1 MNRREF
7 LGALSLGLAGLA
19 LTASGIGGLLEG
31 MTEPPVHEG
40 MQHANIDDIRR
51 YTDFDVEAELCAIM
65 EEKIHKDIEK
75 EFMEAF
81 RQAEYSMI

>member
-1 MNRREF
+1 MDRRKF
-7 LGALSLGLAGLA
+7 LGTLSLGLAGLA

-31 MTEPPVHEG
+31 MTEPPVREG

-51 YTDFDVEAELCAIM
+51 YTNFDVEAELCAIM
-65 EEKIHKDIEK
+65 EEEIHKNIEK